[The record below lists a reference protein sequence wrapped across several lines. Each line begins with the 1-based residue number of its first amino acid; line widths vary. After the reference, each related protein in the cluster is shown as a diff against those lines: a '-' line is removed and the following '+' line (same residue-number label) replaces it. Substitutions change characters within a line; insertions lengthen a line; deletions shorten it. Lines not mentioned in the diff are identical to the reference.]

1 MTDFFGELAKKLAE
15 RWVSLLAIPGLLFL
29 TALLVGA
36 RLRWAH
42 AVDVDYAL
50 DSMDK
55 LVAEIGQWPSAR
67 KTLGVAGVLLA
78 AAAVG
83 LAAGGLAAGVRLI
96 WLGRWPAPLAR
107 WRSTARRDRWDAL
120 VERRFALESTD
131 GRTDEMQA
139 TIDDL
144 AARANRLAL
153 ARPASPTWIGD
164 RFKAV
169 ESISHQRYGLDLAF
183 VWPAF
188 WLVAPD
194 LVRSETEAAGSQFA
208 DATVRGAWAT
218 LYAMLALLWPPSAG
232 VAVVLGVAAWRRG
245 RSSAA
250 AQTRLIEVALD
261 LHGRALATTLGVSG
275 ADTTGPLTPD
285 EGVEITR
292 ICRKGR

>member
-1 MTDFFGELAKKLAE
+1 MTTFFGELAKKLAE

-29 TALLVGA
+29 TVLLVGA

-42 AVDVDYAL
+42 AVDVGYAL
-50 DSMDK
+50 DSLDK
-55 LVAEIGQWPSAR
+55 LVADIGRWPSAR
-67 KTLGVAGVLLA
+67 KTLGVAGLLLA

-107 WRSTARRDRWDAL
+107 WPSTVRRNRWDAL
-120 VERRFALESTD
+120 VDQRFELEKAD
-131 GRTDEMQA
+131 GRTDEMQSV
-139 TIDDL
+139 IDDL
-144 AARANRLAL
+144 AARANRIAL
-153 ARPASPTWIGD
+153 ARPAGPTWIGD
-164 RFKAV
+164 RFTAV
-169 ESISHQRYGLDLAF
+169 ESIGHERYGLDLTF

-194 LVRSETEAAGSQFA
+194 HVRSEIEAAGGQFA
-208 DATVRGAWAT
+208 DATVRGAWAS
-218 LYAMLALLWPPSAG
+218 LYGLLALLWPPSGA

-250 AQTRLIEVALD
+250 AQSRLAEVALD
-261 LHGRALATTLGVSG
+261 LHGRDLATTLGVSSEE
-275 ADTTGPLTPD
+275 TTGPLTPE
-285 EGVEITR
+285 EGAAITR

>member
-1 MTDFFGELAKKLAE
+1 
-15 RWVSLLAIPGLLFL
+15 VSLLAIPGLLFL

-42 AVDVDYAL
+42 AVDVEYVL
-50 DSMDK
+50 DSLDK
-55 LVAEIGQWPSAR
+55 LVAGIGRWPSAR
-67 KTLGVAGVLLA
+67 KALGVAGVLLA

-83 LAAGGLAAGVRLI
+83 LTVGGLAAGIRLI

-107 WRSTARRDRWDAL
+107 RFITGRQDRWDVL
-120 VERRFALESTD
+120 VDRRFALESTHS
-131 GRTDEMQA
+131 RTDEMQA
-139 TIDDL
+139 KINDL
-144 AARANRLAL
+144 AAQANWLAL

-169 ESISHQRYGLDLAF
+169 ESISHQRYGLDLTF
-183 VWPAF
+183 VWLAF

-208 DATVRGAWAT
+208 DATVRGAWAA
-218 LYAMLALLWPPSAG
+218 LYALLALLWPPSAG
-232 VAVVLGVAAWRRG
+232 VAVVLDVAAWRRG

-250 AQTRLIEVALD
+250 AQTRLVEAALD

-275 ADTTGPLTPD
+275 ADATGPLTPE